1 MSAPELSVVVPV
13 YNNAATLEEL
23 LNRIVHVLDE
33 RGTEFEIVLV
43 DDGSSDRT
51 AEIVSRRAAADPR
64 IRSYALTRNFGSQAA
79 ICAGFDLVRGR
90 RTVCLDADLENYPE
104 DIPLL
109 LDALDRGHDLACG
122 VREERS
128 DSLLQRRLPSAL
140 LNAYVRHRIGTTVRD
155 IGCGLRAMDSRVIHN
170 LASEGEGRRLVT
182 PLMLKRARSVVEVPI
197 RHRPK
202 SEPGGHSFLTLLGIA
217 LDFYMLSARRPF
229 LIGGIASLFMAVT
242 GSLLLVVAW
251 ITAAPRLAIG
261 ALVLLAGGFV
271 GGLLSL
277 VGEYAQRIYQLDQG
291 IPFYELKE
299 DKEDAR

>member
-13 YNNAATLEEL
+13 YNNAATLDEL
-23 LNRIVHVLDE
+23 IERIVGVLDQ
-33 RGTEFEIVLV
+33 RGTSFEIILV
-43 DDGSSDRT
+43 DDGSSDRS
-51 AEIVSRRAAADPR
+51 ADIMAQRAAGDARLRPY
-64 IRSYALTRNFGSQAA
+64 SLTRNFGSQAA

-109 LDALDRGHDLACG
+109 LEALDRGHDLACG
-122 VREERS
+122 VREQRS

-170 LASEGEGRRLVT
+170 LAAEGEGRRLVT

-202 SEPGGHSFLTLLGIA
+202 QEPGGHSFLTLLGIA

-229 LIGGIASLFMAVT
+229 LIGGIASVILFAI
-242 GSLLLVVAW
+242 GWPLLLAAW
-251 ITAAPRLAIG
+251 IAETPRLALA
-261 ALVLLAGGFV
+261 ALLLLASGFV
-271 GGLLSL
+271 GALLSL
-277 VGEYAQRIYQLDQG
+277 VGEYVQRIYQLDQG
-291 IPFYELKE
+291 IPFYEIKKE
-299 DKEDAR
+299 GDR

>member
-1 MSAPELSVVVPV
+1 MNTPELSVVVPV

-23 LNRIVHVLDE
+23 IDRIVQVLGE
-33 RGTEFEIVLV
+33 RGMEFEIILV

-51 AEIVSRRAAADPR
+51 PEILAQLAAADAR
-64 IRSYALTRNFGSQAA
+64 IRPYALTRNFGSQAA

-122 VREERS
+122 VREQRS

-155 IGCGLRAMDSRVIHN
+155 IGCGLRAMDSQVIHN
-170 LASEGEGRRLVT
+170 LASEGEGRRLIT
-182 PLMLKRARSVVEVPI
+182 PLLLKRSKSVVEVPI

-202 SEPGGHSFLTLLGIA
+202 VEPGGHSFLTLLGIT
-217 LDFYMLSARRPF
+217 LDFYLLSARRPF
-229 LIGGIASLFMAVT
+229 LLSSIASVLIFAVGWPLLFIAWMAAAP
-242 GSLLLVVAW
+242 SLALAALLLL
-251 ITAAPRLAIG
+251 AA
-261 ALVLLAGGFV
+261 GFV
-271 GGLLSL
+271 GTLLSL
-277 VGEYAQRIYQLDQG
+277 VGEYVQRIYQLDQHV
-291 IPFYELKE
+291 PFYELKK
-299 DKEDAR
+299 DDDP

>member
-23 LNRIVHVLDE
+23 LDRIVRVLDE
-33 RGTEFEIVLV
+33 RGAEFEIVLV
-43 DDGSSDRT
+43 DDGSRDRSG
-51 AEIVSRRAAADPR
+51 EIIKRRAADDPR
-64 IRSYALTRNFGSQAA
+64 IRPYALTRNFGSQAA

-109 LDALDRGHDLACG
+109 LEALDRGHDLACG
-122 VREERS
+122 VREQRS
-128 DSLLQRRLPSAL
+128 DSLLQRRLPSTL

-170 LASEGEGRRLVT
+170 LEAEGEGRRLVT

-229 LIGGIASLFMAVT
+229 LIGGITSLALFAV
-242 GSLLLVVAW
+242 GSVLLVAAW
-251 ITAAPRLAIG
+251 MAAAPRLAIG
-261 ALVLLAGGFV
+261 ALLLLAAGFV
-271 GGLLSL
+271 GALLSL

-291 IPFYELKE
+291 IPFYELE
-299 DKEDAR
+299 DDTDDR

>member
-13 YNNAATLEEL
+13 YNNAATLDEL
-23 LNRIVHVLDE
+23 LDRIVSVLDE
-33 RGTEFEIVLV
+33 RGTDFEVILV
-43 DDGSSDRT
+43 DDGSRDRT
-51 AEIVSRRAAADPR
+51 AEILERRAAADPR
-64 IRSYALTRNFGSQAA
+64 LRPYALTRNFGSQAA

-182 PLMLKRARSVVEVPI
+182 PLMLKRATSVVEVPI

-229 LIGGIASLFMAVT
+229 LIGGIASLCLAAT
-242 GSLLLVVAW
+242 GSLLLICAW
-251 ITAAPRLAIG
+251 IVAAPRLAIG
-261 ALVLLAGGFV
+261 ALVLIAAGFL

-291 IPFYELKE
+291 IPFYELKD
-299 DKEDAR
+299 DKEDRG